1 MIDRDLVKACIEL
14 YGSMGM
20 GSNDVYEKDMEVPL
34 LDSSRSSHIFYF
46 SYLKFFCREY
56 YARKA
61 DLWMVDDST
70 PEYLI
75 KAEKSLHAEKERVLS
90 YLNPLTELKLMSV
103 IENELLE
110 KKKIA
115 LIEKDGSGMR
125 ALLMNDRVIDLSRM
139 FLLFSRL
146 KDGGLSPMADILRE
160 HITNLGFDV
169 IEARRVRIESSKEKE
184 TSHDPQLVKEL
195 IALHDKYLDMV
206 ASQFSGHSL
215 FQKAL
220 RDAFSEIVNK
230 DVGSVK
236 NADLMS
242 SFCDQILK
250 TGGEKLGGESEIEDY
265 LEKIVQLFSYL
276 SDKDIFA
283 EIYRFVTATL

>member
-1 MIDRDLVKACIEL
+1 VFRCAYNIGR
-14 YGSMGM
+14 
-20 GSNDVYEKDMEVPL
+20 L
-34 LDSSRSSHIFYF
+34 LCSLLPSR
-46 SYLKFFCREY
+46 REY

-61 DLWMVDDST
+61 DLWMADDST
-70 PEYLI
+70 PEFLI
-75 KAEKSLHAEKERVLS
+75 KAEKALHAEKERVLS

-103 IENELLE
+103 IENEVLE
-110 KKKIA
+110 KKKMA

-125 ALLMNDRVIDLSRM
+125 VLLLNDRVADLSRM

-160 HITNLGFDV
+160 HITNLGFEV
-169 IEARRVRIESSKEKE
+169 IEARRVRIENSKEKE

-195 IALHDKYLDMV
+195 IALHDKYLEMV
-206 ASQFSGHSL
+206 ASQFTGHSL

-230 DVGSVK
+230 DVGNVK

-250 TGGEKLGGESEIEDY
+250 TGGEKLGGESDIEDY

-283 EIYRFVTATL
+283 EIYRFVTVQEFGL